1 MDQEPKAENMHLDQE
16 AQIPSVDTNKIP
28 KSENTTMAQ
37 TQVKPPESENMHLDQ
52 KPKAQNPNA
61 QNLTMRKP
69 ACINKTNSLNKTNFY
84 KGQRDFAEEG
94 KQKGKQEAIDDL
106 SARWTV
112 NEVVNQYQ

>member
-1 MDQEPKAENMHLDQE
+1 MDQE
-16 AQIPSVDTNKIP
+16 AQIPSLDPCRSPNA
-28 KSENTTMAQ
+28 ENMTMAQ
-37 TQVKPPESENMHLDQ
+37 TQVTPPESENQHMAQ
-52 KPKAQNPNA
+52 KPNAENPDQGFA
-61 QNLTMRKP
+61 TVRKP

-112 NEVVNQYQ
+112 NEVVNQFQ